1 MNRSNKKAQNHSSFS
16 RTSSKAASVFRTCT
30 CKKSIKRVTLC
41 LSFQF
46 IKLDYNLIFGVVP
59 VEELTPMRLKPF
71 ALFWCKRAEQPKHR
85 VTISRMHLWSAPD
98 LRYLKSGMWTQA

>member
-46 IKLDYNLIFGVVP
+46 IKLDFNLIFGVVP
-59 VEELTPMRLKPF
+59 VEELTRMLLKPF
-71 ALFWCKRAEQPKHR
+71 VLFWCKWVRQLKHQ
-85 VTISRMHLWSAPD
+85 VTLSRMHLWSATD
-98 LRYLKSGMWTQA
+98 LLYLKSGLLL